1 MPKMCPRL
9 VPISIGI
16 IWIDLDEYYQID
28 NGLNSIEGIPE
39 ELETKNGLMIVNWS
53 GRHRTTI

>member
-1 MPKMCPRL
+1 MCPRL